1 MQGAP
6 INIDD
11 LIHTRSVED
20 NRREFKA
27 TWNDPVKESVVRSVC
42 AFANDLLNLN
52 GGYIILGIDIDEQG
66 LPILPPHGLNGDD
79 VDLIQREIRGQCN
92 RIDPT
97 YQPLVFPETY
107 HGKSI
112 LIVWVPGGDNRPYQ
126 APKRGQ
132 GSNRAYYVR
141 QGSST
146 VEATGEI
153 RTQLLEQAARI
164 PFDDRRS
171 LISTVEDISP
181 TLVRRFLAD
190 VRSDL
195 VRAGTNVANIDLY
208 RRMRIIVGLNDH
220 YVPRNSAILF
230 FNETPDSFF
239 AGARI
244 EIVQFGDD
252 AGGDLIEERTIAG
265 PINEQ
270 VKLTVD
276 YLNSLADVML
286 RKRTREAEVDRT
298 VAYPYEAM
306 EEAVVNAVYHRSYDN
321 NPEPTKIYLY
331 PDRMEIISYPGP
343 LQGIEEHHFAPNG
356 RVPPVPA
363 RNRRIGEFLKE
374 LRLAEGRGTGLPK
387 IRRRMAENGSP
398 EPQFDYDEDRTYF
411 RVTLPAH
418 PTYEAI
424 HAIREGAMLWSTGER
439 QAALS
444 HLRRAFEAHPGSGA
458 LASRLIDYLAATD
471 DLTAAEHVLE
481 QFVSHAVK
489 TEAAHPYLAYARVLL
504 DRNQPAKARQV
515 LDVMPSSGPAADTLE
530 TAILR
535 KRSRDYKTAHALFS
549 QIYPEM
555 MDDPKFLQEFSQTK
569 VSLARSLGN
578 RDFATKR
585 RLNRDSLESLR
596 RAIQLSSDPTRE
608 AWCWFELA
616 GTLRW
621 LKAPNTEVEQAFLN
635 ALSLRPEEQRFK
647 EGYQRWMN
655 RPR

>member
-1 MQGAP
+1 MQSAP
-6 INIDD
+6 ININD
-11 LIHTRSVED
+11 LIHTTSVED

-27 TWNDPVKESVVRSVC
+27 TWNDAVKESVLRSVC

-52 GGYIILGIDIDEQG
+52 GGYIILGIDTDEQSR
-66 LPILPPHGLNGDD
+66 PIMPPHGLDEHD
-79 VDLIQREIRGQCN
+79 VDLLQREIRGQCN

-97 YQPLVFPETY
+97 YQPLIFPETY
-107 HGKSI
+107 HEKSI

-132 GSNRAYYVR
+132 ASDRAYYVR

-146 VEATGEI
+146 VEATGQV

-171 LISTVEDISP
+171 LISAVEDISP
-181 TLVRRFLAD
+181 TLVRRYLAD
-190 VRSDL
+190 IRSDL

-208 RRMRIIVGLNDH
+208 QQLRIIVSLNDH
-220 YVPRNSAILF
+220 YVPRNAAILF

-252 AGGDLIEERTIAG
+252 AGGDLIEERTISG
-265 PINEQ
+265 PLNEQ
-270 VKLTVD
+270 VKRTVD

-286 RKRTREAEVDRT
+286 MKKTGEAEVDRT

-321 NPEPTKIYLY
+321 SPEPTKIYLY

-343 LQGIEEHHFAPNG
+343 LQGIEEHHLAPGG
-356 RVPPVPA
+356 RVPPIPA

-374 LRLAEGRGTGLPK
+374 LRLAEVRGTGLPK

-398 EPQFDYDEDRTYF
+398 EPLFDYDEGRTYF

-418 PTYEAI
+418 PRYKVI
-424 HAIREGAMLWSTGER
+424 HAIREGALLWSTGER
-439 QAALS
+439 EAALA
-444 HLRRAFEAHPGSGA
+444 HLKRAFDAQPGSGA
-458 LASRLIDYLAATD
+458 LASRLIDYLAVND
-471 DLTAAEHVLE
+471 DLTAAEHILE
-481 QFVSHAVK
+481 QFISHPLK
-489 TEAAHPYLAYARVLL
+489 TESAHPYLVYARVLL
-504 DRNQPAKARQV
+504 DRSQPSKARQI
-515 LDVMPSSGPAADTLE
+515 LDVMPSSGPAGDTFE

-535 KRSRDYKTAHALFS
+535 KRSRDYRTAHTLFS

-569 VSLARSLGN
+569 VSLARSLRN
-578 RDFATKR
+578 REMATKR
-585 RLNRDSLESLR
+585 RLNRDAEELLR
-596 RAIQLSSDPTRE
+596 RAVQLTTDPTRE

-616 GTLRW
+616 RTLTW
-621 LKAPNTEVEQAFLN
+621 LRAPTTEVEQAFLK
-635 ALSLRPEEQRFK
+635 ALTLRPEERRFI
-647 EGYQRWMN
+647 EGYERW
-655 RPR
+655 RDRSR